1 MRYCLDHKLI
11 AIVFACL
18 LSAMLMLSDGSTPPN
33 VPISQLKSIESGSV
47 VSIVGL
53 VISKWCSDSGAYSLV
68 LMDPIDGSRAK
79 VVCSEGSSRQPLA
92 ILSIGDEVCALGEVL
107 QGATSPTVFAARMGI
122 SLLRESEV
130 VLDVQIVCQNWNAF
144 ENDRIN
150 LTGTLEP
157 GNEDVSAYLVDE
169 KNDIS
174 IPVLKT
180 QQSPPLQFDKQVR
193 LDCTLVLD
201 SSHMRFVLL
210 VWYCTTVG

>member
-18 LSAMLMLSDGSTPPN
+18 LSAMLMLSCRSTPPS
-33 VPISQLKSIESGSV
+33 VPISQLKSLESGSV
-47 VSIVGL
+47 ISIVGL
-53 VISKWCSDSGAYSLV
+53 VISKWCPDSGAYTLV

-79 VVCSEGSSRQPLA
+79 VVSSEGSSKQPLST
-92 ILSIGDEVCALGEVL
+92 LSIGDEVCVLGEVS
-107 QGATSPTVFAARMGI
+107 QGPTSPTVFAARMGI
-122 SLLRESEV
+122 SLLRESEA

-169 KNDIS
+169 KNDVTL
-174 IPVLKT
+174 PVFKT
-180 QQSPPLQFDKQVR
+180 QQSPPLQFDKEVR

-201 SSHMRFVLL
+201 SSRMRFILL
-210 VWYCTTVG
+210 VWCCTAVG